1 MLSPISDDALDVL
14 FRDARTFNAWTDD
27 PVTDVTLQ
35 ALYDLLRWAPTS
47 FNCCPARFR
56 FLTSPGAKERLKPH
70 LSDSNVDKTMAA
82 PVTAIVA
89 YDIAFYSQLPKL
101 APHIDVAGWE
111 ARSDEQRTG
120 TARMNGTLQ
129 GGYFILA
136 ARALGLD
143 CGPMAGFS
151 NAGVDEEFFAGT
163 TLRSNFLCN
172 LGYGDPAG
180 LRPRAARLDFDEAC
194 EII

>member
-1 MLSPISDDALDVL
+1 MLMPISDDALDVL
-14 FRDARTFNAWTDD
+14 FRDARTFNGWTDE
-27 PVTDVTLQ
+27 PVGEVTLQ
-35 ALYDLLRWAPTS
+35 ALYDLLRWGPTS
-47 FNCCPARFR
+47 FNSCPARFR
-56 FLTSPGAKERLKPH
+56 FLTTPEAKARLKPL
-70 LSDSNVDKTMAA
+70 LSESNVDKTMAA

-89 YDIAFYSQLPKL
+89 YDVAFHRQLPKL
-101 APHIDVAGWE
+101 APHMDMAAWE
-111 ARSDEQRTG
+111 ARSEEQRTG
-120 TARMNGTLQ
+120 PAKMNGTLQ

-136 ARALGLD
+136 ARSLGLD
-143 CGPMAGFS
+143 CGPMAGFN

-163 TLRSNFLCN
+163 ALKSNFLCN